1 MAHHGHKPLEIQA
14 LQGGDISG
22 TGSSR
27 DRVRV
32 TLGVLKGVLSE
43 SASQSRGVTDQFVVN
58 LANRLDPMPRVKLP
72 RAGRALKV
80 LWQGPVSNPHA
91 PAKTIAVRKFTT
103 THGTL
108 AQQKVSGS
116 TSQLQDCR
124 KRSSPVSSS
133 TARAFTT
140 NRIPTFAAAPY
151 LKLINRQLRVDS
163 ALEAPV
169 LPSPTLPSPSFA
181 ARPVWEN
188 RKSLPSTDDS
198 PQARRQAAVRARLA
212 RTPLY
217 AYSQLEASRGVQ
229 KRSAHAASAAA
240 AKSGKVSAK
249 ENEALKWYG
258 TLDGSKRAKSG
269 RSLSVAQLGKPRA
282 ARKSL

>member
-1 MAHHGHKPLEIQA
+1 
-14 LQGGDISG
+14 
-22 TGSSR
+22 
-27 DRVRV
+27 
-32 TLGVLKGVLSE
+32 
-43 SASQSRGVTDQFVVN
+43 
-58 LANRLDPMPRVKLP
+58 MPRVKIP

-91 PAKTIAVRKFTT
+91 PAKTIAVRKFTF

-116 TSQLQDCR
+116 STQLQDCH
-124 KRSSPVSSS
+124 KRNSPVTSS

-151 LKLINRQLRVDS
+151 LKLVNRQLRVDS
-163 ALEAPV
+163 APEVPV

-181 ARPVWEN
+181 ARPVWES
-188 RKSLPSTDDS
+188 RSPPSEDAS

-229 KRSAHAASAAA
+229 KHSARTASGAAT
-240 AKSGKVSAK
+240 KSGKVSVK

-258 TLDGSKRAKSG
+258 ALDGSRRAKSG
-269 RSLSVAQLGKPRA
+269 RHLTSAQPGKPRA